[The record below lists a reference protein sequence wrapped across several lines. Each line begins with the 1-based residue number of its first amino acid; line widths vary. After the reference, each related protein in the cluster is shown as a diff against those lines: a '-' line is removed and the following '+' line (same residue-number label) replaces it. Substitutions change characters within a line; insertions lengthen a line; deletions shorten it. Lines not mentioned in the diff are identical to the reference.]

1 MSRIR
6 RRVYYSGQV
15 QGVGFRY
22 TSYRLAQDH
31 AVAGYVRN
39 LADGRVELVA
49 EGNPAEVDSLLET
62 IRRQMHPYIRD
73 IQIVNEPPDEPPRAE
88 FIIRH

>member
-1 MSRIR
+1 
-6 RRVYYSGQV
+6 
-15 QGVGFRY
+15 
-22 TSYRLAQDH
+22 
-31 AVAGYVRN
+31 VAGYVRN

-62 IRRQMHPYIRD
+62 IRRHLNPYIRD
-73 IQIVNEPPDEPPRAE
+73 IQVVNEPPDEPPLAE